1 MADLTT
7 AAPPNAASPGLGS
20 CYTGLA
26 LSLDLAHTCSSCRAL
41 ARLRP
46 AAQPSQT
53 LCTQSSRFTA
63 LIVLTTAAPPNAA
76 SPGLGSCYTG
86 LALSLGMAHGL

>member
-1 MADLTT
+1 MA
-7 AAPPNAASPGLGS
+7 LGMPH
-20 CYTGLA
+20 A
-26 LSLDLAHTCSSCRAL
+26 CSSCRAL

-63 LIVLTTAAPPNAA
+63 LADLATAAPPNAA

-86 LALSLGMAHGL
+86 LALSLDLSHDL